1 MVDSSRVRGFSIFT
15 RRGMSGGEC
24 ERDGLYL
31 SHQAAELEGALRQHR
46 GHLGCGT
53 L

>member
-1 MVDSSRVRGFSIFT
+1 MSIYS
-15 RRGMSGGEC
+15 RRGMDGEKR

-31 SHQAAELEGALRQHR
+31 LHQAAELEGALRQHR

-53 L
+53 LWYLVPS